1 MAGEPLA
8 ERNFFE
14 KRLLS
19 KKSGKRFNPAIR
31 FFKIILKNSTL
42 SFNLTL

>member
-19 KKSGKRFNPAIR
+19 KKSGKRFNPAIS
-31 FFKIILKNSTL
+31 FFKTIMKNLPL